1 MTDRLRS
8 INMAAE
14 EINEYSLREAAEY
27 LALKPETLKHHYY
40 KTKKLEGRCIGRT
53 LIFTRV
59 QLDKFA
65 ETPRPVG
72 RPKKVVAVS
81 RPPRGRRLRVRR
93 TTSETAGTIDWTP
106 SQD

>member
-72 RPKKVVAVS
+72 RPKK
-81 RPPRGRRLRVRR
+81 
-93 TTSETAGTIDWTP
+93 TAGGPARVQRPRLIPRVQTTFSGIAE
-106 SQD
+106 